1 MGEVY
6 FVPFRGMDYR
16 HRTVCHL
23 GEAGVSKFCLKS
35 LGDAGTEAILFRLKR
50 DAASRQRPSSQI
62 SGYCKTLVST
72 GVSSAL
78 TRCK

>member
-1 MGEVY
+1 MEEVY
-6 FVPFRGMDYR
+6 FAPFRGMDYR

-23 GEAGVSKFCLKS
+23 GKAGVLKFCLKS
-35 LGDAGTEAILFRLKR
+35 LGDAGKEAILFRLKR
-50 DAASRQRPSSQI
+50 GAAPPESPSSQI

-72 GVSSAL
+72 GISPTL